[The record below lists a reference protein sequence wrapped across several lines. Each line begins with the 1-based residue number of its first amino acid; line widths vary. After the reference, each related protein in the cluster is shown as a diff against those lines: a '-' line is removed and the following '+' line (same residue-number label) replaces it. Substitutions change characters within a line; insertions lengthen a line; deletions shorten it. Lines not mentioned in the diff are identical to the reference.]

1 MGGEEPQGQILPS
14 RYGVQAQA
22 LRPRDP
28 SNVII
33 RPWGSY
39 SDDNCEWYVNNMELL
54 WKMID

>member
-33 RPWGSY
+33 RP
-39 SDDNCEWYVNNMELL
+39 
-54 WKMID
+54 